1 MLQNSFVPVSL
12 IKEISDKNF
21 YPDTRYATIDV
32 DAMLEAFPSL
42 THLKCLG
49 VQKRSVGYELAF
61 IHPGPGMWLRLGV
74 TKSQLK
80 KVQSIFGL

>member
-21 YPDTRYATIDV
+21 YPNTRHQTIDV
-32 DAMLEAFPSL
+32 DAMLEWDPTI
-42 THLKCLG
+42 THLKCIG
-49 VQKRSVGYELAF
+49 VRNVSSGYEVSFL
-61 IHPGPGMWLRLGV
+61 HPGPGLWLRLGV

-80 KVQSIFGL
+80 KIQSIFGL